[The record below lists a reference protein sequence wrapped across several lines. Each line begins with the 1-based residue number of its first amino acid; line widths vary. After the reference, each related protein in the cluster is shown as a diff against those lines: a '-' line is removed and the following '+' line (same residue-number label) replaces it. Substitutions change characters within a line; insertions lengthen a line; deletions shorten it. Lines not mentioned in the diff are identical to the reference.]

1 MTNGPADLIKEGT
14 TELFVYKNKASVKGP
29 SIRENAP
36 FYNPA
41 MELNRDVSVLVNQW
55 LLNTSA
61 KHVHILDGLA
71 ASGIRGIRLAHELSG
86 DFEIT
91 INDWNDQSVA
101 LIQQNIQKN
110 QLENVSVF
118 ERDLDGLLLERRYH
132 SIDIDPFGSPVYFFD
147 AAVRSVYNKGIIAC
161 TATDTAALCGVFPQV
176 CFRRYAAWPL
186 HGPSMHET
194 GLRILLGCLC
204 REAAKYDRGIE
215 PLLCYTTDHY
225 IRVYVQIHN
234 GKSAANASMAQYSS
248 ITAKEVPL
256 SQESTTLV
264 GPLWL
269 GKLQKKTAIQEIR
282 SLASTKI
289 LNTKHL
295 LWKLLDLLE
304 GEADAPPF
312 FYTINDLSSLLKVSP
327 PTMQH
332 IVEQLKSKGFLVTR
346 THCTPTGF
354 KTNAPLDI
362 VTEVFKSQRIS

>member
-1 MTNGPADLIKEGT
+1 MTNEQVDLIKEGT

-55 LLNTSA
+55 FLNASA
-61 KHVHILDGLA
+61 KRVHILDGLA
-71 ASGIRGIRLAHELSG
+71 ASGVRGIRLAHELSG
-86 DFEIT
+86 DFEVT

-101 LIQQNIQKN
+101 LIHQNIQKN
-110 QLENVSVF
+110 QLENISVF
-118 ERDLDGLLLERRYH
+118 ERDLYSLLLERRYH

-147 AAVRSVYNKGIIAC
+147 AAVRSIYNKGIIAC

-234 GKSAANASMAQYSS
+234 GKSTANASMAQYSS

-256 SQESTTLV
+256 SQESTALV

-269 GKLQKKTAIQEIR
+269 GALQKKTAIQEIR
-282 SLASTKI
+282 TLASTKK

-304 GEADAPPF
+304 GEADAPSF

-327 PTMQH
+327 PTMQY
-332 IVEQLKSKGFLVTR
+332 IVEQLKSKGFLITR
-346 THCTPTGF
+346 THFTPTGF

-362 VTEVFKSQRIS
+362 VTEVFK

>member
-1 MTNGPADLIKEGT
+1 MTNRPTDEIKEGT

-29 SIRENAP
+29 SIRENVP

-55 LLNTSA
+55 FVNVST

-86 DFEIT
+86 DFDVT
-91 INDWNDQSVA
+91 INDWNDESFA

-110 QLENVSVF
+110 QLQNVSVF
-118 ERDLDGLLLERRYH
+118 QRDLGSLLLERRYH
-132 SIDIDPFGSPVYFFD
+132 SIDIDPFGSPVHFFD
-147 AAVRSVYNKGIIAC
+147 AAVKSVYNKGIIAC
-161 TATDTAALCGVFPQV
+161 TATDTAALCGVFPKV

-186 HGPSMHET
+186 HGASMHEV

-225 IRVYVQIHN
+225 VRLYVQISN

-248 ITAKEVPL
+248 LTSKEVPL
-256 SQESTTLV
+256 SKDTATLI

-269 GKLQKKTAIQEIR
+269 GTIQKKTVIQEIR
-282 SLASTKI
+282 SLASTKV

-295 LWKLLDLLE
+295 LWKFLDLLE
-304 GEADAPPF
+304 EEADAPPF

-327 PTMQH
+327 PTMEH
-332 IVEQLKSKGFLVTR
+332 IVEQLKKKGYVVTR

-354 KTNAPLDI
+354 KTNAPLDV
-362 VTEVFKSQRIS
+362 VTEVFK

>member
-14 TELFVYKNKASVKGP
+14 TELFVYKNKTSVKGP
-29 SIRENAP
+29 SIREKTP
-36 FYNPA
+36 FYNPS
-41 MELNRDVSVLVNQW
+41 MELNRDVSILVNQW
-55 LLNTSA
+55 LLNTST

-86 DFEIT
+86 DFEVT
-91 INDWNDQSVA
+91 INDWNDQSFA

-110 QLENVSVF
+110 QLENISVF
-118 ERDLDGLLLERRYH
+118 QRDLGSLLLERRYH

-176 CFRRYAAWPL
+176 CFRRYAARPL

-215 PLLCYTTDHY
+215 PVLCYTTDHY
-225 IRVYVQIHN
+225 MRLYVQVHN
-234 GKSAANASMAQYSS
+234 GKSVANASMAQYST
-248 ITAKEVPL
+248 IMTKDVPL
-256 SQESTTLV
+256 SQDSIALV
-264 GPLWL
+264 GPIWL
-269 GKLQKKTAIQEIR
+269 GKLQKKAAIQEIR
-282 SLASTKI
+282 TLASTKE
-289 LNTKHL
+289 LHTKPL

-304 GEADAPPF
+304 EEADAPPF
-312 FYTINDLSSLLKVSP
+312 FYTINDLSSVLKISP
-327 PTMQH
+327 PTMEY
-332 IVEQLKSKGFLVTR
+332 IVEQLKNKGFIVSR

-354 KTNAPLDI
+354 KTNAPLSV
-362 VTEVFKSQRIS
+362 VTEVFK

>member
-14 TELFVYKNKASVKGP
+14 TELFVYSNKTSVKGP
-29 SIRENAP
+29 SIREKTP
-36 FYNPA
+36 FYNPS
-41 MELNRDVSVLVNQW
+41 MELNRDVSILVNQW
-55 LLNTSA
+55 LLNTST

-71 ASGIRGIRLAHELSG
+71 ASGIRGIRLAHELTG
-86 DFEIT
+86 DFEVT
-91 INDWNDQSVA
+91 INDWNDQSFA

-110 QLENVSVF
+110 LLENISVF
-118 ERDLDGLLLERRYH
+118 QRDLGSLLLERRYH

-161 TATDTAALCGVFPQV
+161 TATDTAALCGVFPPV

-215 PLLCYTTDHY
+215 PFLCYTTDHY
-225 IRVYVQIHN
+225 VRLYVQIHN

-248 ITAKEVPL
+248 IMARDVPL
-256 SQESTTLV
+256 SQESTALV

-269 GKLQKKTAIQEIR
+269 GSLQKKTAIQEIR
-282 SLASTKI
+282 TLASTKE
-289 LNTKHL
+289 LHTKPL

-304 GEADAPPF
+304 EEADAPPF

-327 PTMQH
+327 PTMKY
-332 IVEQLKSKGFLVTR
+332 IIEQLKNKGFIVSR

-354 KTNAPLDI
+354 KTNAPLGV
-362 VTEVFKSQRIS
+362 VTEVFK

>member
-1 MTNGPADLIKEGT
+1 MTNASADLVKEGT
-14 TELFVYKNKASVKGP
+14 TELFVYTNKTAVKGP

-55 LLNTSA
+55 FLNVST

-71 ASGIRGIRLAHELSG
+71 ASGIRGIRLAHELRG
-86 DFEIT
+86 DFEVT
-91 INDWNDQSVA
+91 INDWNDQSFA
-101 LIQQNIQKN
+101 LIQQNMQKN
-110 QLENVSVF
+110 KVENVSVF
-118 ERDLDGLLLERRYH
+118 QRNLNCLLLERRYH

-161 TATDTAALCGVFPQV
+161 TATDTAALCGVFPPV

-186 HGPSMHET
+186 HGPSMHEI

-215 PLLCYTTDHY
+215 PLLCYTTDYY
-225 IRVYVQIHN
+225 IRLYVQIHN
-234 GKSAANASMAQYSS
+234 GKNAANESMRHYASIPSE
-248 ITAKEVPL
+248 KVPL
-256 SQESTTLV
+256 SQGTNSLV

-269 GKLQKKTAIQEIR
+269 GNIQKKSAIQEIR
-282 SLASTKI
+282 TLASTKM
-289 LNTKHL
+289 LHTKPQ

-304 GEADAPPF
+304 EEADAPPF
-312 FYTINDLSSLLKVSP
+312 FYTTNDLSSFLNQSP
-327 PTMQH
+327 PTMEH
-332 IVEQLKSKGFLVTR
+332 IFERLRNKGFIVTR

-354 KTNAPLDI
+354 KTNASLDVI
-362 VTEVFKSQRIS
+362 TEVFK